1 LDALGDFLKIFFAAM
16 LPVTE
21 LRGAIP
27 LGVRLGLNPAENYI
41 AAVMGNIL
49 PVPFA
54 VIFIRR
60 VFGWLQTKSKFL
72 DKVVQKLTNSALRKS
87 HKLRPGS
94 VMLALIIFV
103 AIPLPGTGAWTGAI
117 IAAFLDIRL
126 KTALPAI
133 TVGVLVSGV
142 IVSLISYGVKLA
154 FA

>member
-1 LDALGDFLKIFFAAM
+1 M

-27 LGVRLGLNPAENYI
+27 LGVTLGLSPVENYI
-41 AAVMGNIL
+41 AAVTGNIL

-87 HKLRPGS
+87 RKLRPGS
-94 VMLALIIFV
+94 IILPLMIFV

-117 IAAFLDIRL
+117 IAAFLNIRL

-133 TVGVLVSGV
+133 CTGVLAAGI
-142 IVSLISYGVKLA
+142 IVSIISYGVQFVLA
-154 FA
+154 